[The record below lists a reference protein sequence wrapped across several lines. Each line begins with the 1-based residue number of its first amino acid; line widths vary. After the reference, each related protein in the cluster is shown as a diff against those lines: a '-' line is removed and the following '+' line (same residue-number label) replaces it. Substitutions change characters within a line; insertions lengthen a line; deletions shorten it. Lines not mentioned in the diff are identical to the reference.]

1 MSTIYEIKQR
11 AQQLSE
17 KTDSESISPAE
28 VGGLF
33 SDLADY
39 ANDVDVNG
47 SSLGIRKTY
56 TSVSAMEA
64 DKSPVGDDGNPLKKG
79 QLVNIYNQDNPSSAD
94 NNKVFSWQNPGWQIR
109 TTLDAGYATREELTE
124 LEGKSNS
131 LNKRFNLINYDDL
144 KIGKWYDN
152 TGGEHISED
161 FCYVERLNVKPN
173 TTYIFTGCLFTLASI
188 LEYDE
193 NNEII
198 TAHYNNTEYTNP
210 WYEMEFTTNVRCAY
224 LKLASTILG
233 ATANKKNIGIGLY
246 LSCESYINNLN
257 LINNSVLNDILAGLL
272 SNDGY
277 YYDNTGAKNESPDFI
292 AYDKVPVK
300 GNNEYIFNGCIFS
313 NCFILEYSQDDSLI
327 KYHGDLSVGY
337 ENPTYSL
344 KFKTDPKCSYIKFGT
359 SKPDSA
365 ANKKNISPKLFA
377 ITNAYNSILEKNIV
391 NLLESSDKEDG
402 KWINNQGQLQLS
414 NDFELYTKVLV
425 SPYTTYR
432 FTGCLFALASILEY
446 DENDEIITAHYNNTE
461 YTNPWYEMEFTTNVR
476 CAYLKVPTVKRNRD
490 INRLGVSASLVFV
503 KEEDAFYIPKRTF
516 FAKNLEK
523 SMYYDRFGL
532 SNDYIVSLNPSS
544 RTAYGY
550 PKQRRWSYTPSNTN
564 SFNVNASVWYNQK
577 LVANQNIVCEIL
589 EKRNPTERKNILWVA
604 DSISDYQ
611 NTAKFCK
618 ELFDGIGSGTPP
630 TFVGTKHTSGTPDE
644 SYAGHDMYFFVYN
657 KTYDGVTSPFWNTET
672 NSLDFANYNKKL
684 GIDKIHCCVIATGFN
699 DAGGI
704 IEGKYTLNEVYNA
717 YKDFIVAIT
726 EANPGIKIVI
736 CLCPLESVW
745 IRNRDTTQHTY
756 WVNRIRLIEAEL
768 AIEYSSNVILSDA
781 FYCIDA
787 VNGYPTQEE
796 SIASVYA
803 SLNIKE
809 KQTTDGTHP
818 TELGCKE
825 WGYATFPALLKSLS

>member
-1 MSTIYEIKQR
+1 MATKTFEELKQLAIQIRDEKTNKQNTATRIGTQMLEHINKLEQDYYDKTATDEELKQR
-11 AQQLSE
+11 DE
-17 KTDSESISPAE
+17 K
-28 VGGLF
+28 
-33 SDLADY
+33 
-39 ANDVDVNG
+39 
-47 SSLGIRKTY
+47 
-56 TSVSAMEA
+56 
-64 DKSPVGDDGNPLKKG
+64 
-79 QLVNIYNQDNPSSAD
+79 
-94 NNKVFSWQNPGWQIR
+94 
-109 TTLDAGYATREELTE
+109 LTE

-152 TGGEHISED
+152 TGGEHISEV

-173 TTYIFTGCLFTLASI
+173 TTYIFTGCLFNLASI
-188 LEYDE
+188 LEYNSAD
-193 NNEII
+193 EII
-198 TAHYNNTEYTNP
+198 TAHYNNTDYTNP
-210 WYEMEFTTNVRCAY
+210 WYEMEFTTKKDCTY

-233 ATANKKNIGIGLY
+233 ATVNKKNIGIGLY
-246 LSCESYINNLN
+246 LSCESYINNLEVAFGEKYTHLENNLN

-277 YYDNTGAKNESPDFI
+277 YYDNTGAKKESPDFI

-313 NCFILEYSQDDSLI
+313 KCVILEYSQDDSLI

-461 YTNPWYEMEFTTNVR
+461 YTNPWYEMKFTTNVR

-490 INRLGVSASLVFV
+490 VNRLGVSASLVFV

-787 VNGYPTQEE
+787 VNGYPMQEE

>member
-1 MSTIYEIKQR
+1 M
-11 AQQLSE
+11 ANW
-17 KTDSESISPAE
+17 
-28 VGGLF
+28 
-33 SDLADY
+33 SDLKA
-39 ANDVDVNG
+39 AIAQVIKTNG
-47 SSLGIRKTY
+47 TQAITGQILQDSLNNIVSNVGKDCTFAGIATP
-56 TSVSAMEA
+56 TTNPGV
-64 DKSPVGDDGNPLKKG
+64 PDGNVFYLATEAGTYSNFNGIEIADGEAVIFEWRGSWVKKTTG
-79 QLVNIYNQDNPSSAD
+79 FATAAKLAELPS
-94 NNKVFSWQNPGWQIR
+94 
-109 TTLDAGYATREELTE
+109 

-131 LNKRFNLINYDDL
+131 LNKIFNLINYDDL
-144 KIGKWYDN
+144 KLGKWYN
-152 TGGEHISED
+152 YTGNEVESDD
-161 FCYVERLNVKPN
+161 FCYIEKLDVEPN
-173 TTYIFTGCLFTLASI
+173 TDYIFTGCLFASASI
-188 LEYDE
+188 LEYDS
-193 NNEII
+193 NNKLLI
-198 TAHYNNTEYTNP
+198 AHYDSTTYENP
-210 WYEMEFTTNVRCAY
+210 WYEKKFKTKKNCSY
-224 LKLASTILG
+224 LKLCSVVPKSSV
-233 ATANKKNIGIGLY
+233 NKNKVGIGLF
-246 LSCESYINNLN
+246 INLEDKIEKNNEILLN
-257 LINNSVLNDILAGLL
+257 NIELTNSSILNDILVGVTY
-272 SNDGY
+272 NDGY
-277 YYDNTGAKNESPDFI
+277 YYDNTGAKMESPDFI

-300 GNNEYIFNGCIFS
+300 GNNEYIFNGCIFYK
-313 NCFILEYSQDDSLI
+313 CFILEYSQDDSLI

-337 ENPTYSL
+337 ENPIYSL
-344 KFKTDPKCSYIKFGT
+344 KFKTDTRCSYIKFGT
-359 SKPDSA
+359 SKPDSD
-365 ANKKNISPKLFA
+365 ANKKHISPKIFA
-377 ITNAYNSILEKNIV
+377 ITNSYKSILERNIV
-391 NLLESSDKEDG
+391 NLLDTSEKVDG
-402 KWINNQGQLQLS
+402 KWIDNQGQLQSS

-425 SPYTTYR
+425 SPHTTYR
-432 FTGCLFALASILEY
+432 FTGCLFAWASIVEY
-446 DENDEIITAHYNNTE
+446 DENDEIITAHNNATE
-461 YTNPWYEMEFTTNVR
+461 YTNPWYEMKFTTNVR
-476 CAYLKVPTVKRNRD
+476 CAYLKVPTVKVNSD
-490 INRLGVSASLVFV
+490 VNKLAVSASLVFV

-516 FAKNLEK
+516 FAKTLEK
-523 SMYYDRFGL
+523 SLYYDRFGL
-532 SNDYIVSLNPSS
+532 SNNYIVSLNPSS
-544 RTAYGY
+544 RTDYGY

-589 EKRNPTERKNILWVA
+589 EKRNPAERKNILWVA

-745 IRNRDTTQHTY
+745 IKNRDTTQHTY

-768 AIEYSSNVILSDA
+768 AIKYSSNVILSDA

-787 VNGYPTQEE
+787 VNGYPIQEE
-796 SIASVYA
+796 SIANVYS

-809 KQTTDGTHP
+809 KETTDGTHP

-825 WGYATFPALLKSLS
+825 WAYAAFPSVLKAIAP